1 VLRLQKYL
9 AACGIASRRKAEEL
23 IEQGRVS
30 VNGQVAHVG
39 ESVDPSVDV
48 VEFDGVA
55 VTAERKVYIILNKP
69 EGVVTTAKDTHR
81 RKTVMDCL
89 EGVNARVFPVGRLDL
104 DVEGALLLT
113 NDGEL
118 SNRLMHPRYEIQK
131 VYMAWVRGRV
141 TQEDA
146 ARLRRGIEL
155 DDGMTAPAG
164 IDILERQPDRTLVRL
179 CLHEGRKREVKRM
192 LDAVGHRVISLRRVS
207 VAGIDAQG
215 LRVGEWRYLGKQEI
229 SQLMRLAGLQ

>member
-1 VLRLQKYL
+1 MRLQKYL
-9 AACGIASRRKAEEL
+9 AACGVASRRKAEEL
-23 IEQGRVS
+23 IEQGRIS
-30 VNGQVAHVG
+30 LNGRVAHVG
-39 ESVDPSVDV
+39 ESVEPSTDV
-48 VEFDGVA
+48 VEFDGVP
-55 VTAERKVYIILNKP
+55 VVAERKVYIILNKP

-89 EGVNARVFPVGRLDL
+89 DGVNVRVFPVGRLDL

-118 SNRLMHPRYEIQK
+118 GNRLMHPKYEIQK

-146 ARLRRGIEL
+146 ARLQRGVKLE
-155 DDGMTAPAG
+155 DGMTAPAG
-164 IDILERQPDRTLVRL
+164 IDILERQSDRTLVRL

-192 LDAVGHRVISLRRVS
+192 LDEIGHRVISLRRVS

-215 LRVGEWRYLGKQEI
+215 LRVGEWRYLGKQEVL
-229 SQLMRLAGLQ
+229 QLMRLAGMA

>member
-1 VLRLQKYL
+1 MLRLQKYL